1 MTVAAGQHDHRAR
14 AIRPAPG
21 RWAGDRRSAPAGRRG
36 RTARRVQGLRLQ
48 PAPVARPAAR
58 RPDHPDVPAAVP
70 GDVPDRRLPQPRRHR
85 EAGQRGPRPDPE
97 RRAGPPPRHGQAA
110 AARRRRRRGRAAHTA
125 HGQPAARA
133 QGAGHAPAGARGERR
148 RSTPAAAVPRTP
160 RRGRRRLRPGRGLLA
175 VRRPWAGR
183 RYPAGPA
190 RPGGSARRARLSPWS
205 PPLSTSA
212 DTRPAAAMGVRGP
225 AWSASGST

>member
-1 MTVAAGQHDHRAR
+1 MTVAAGHADHRAR
-14 AIRPAPG
+14 AIHPVPG
-21 RWAGDRRSAPAGRRG
+21 RCAGDRSSAPAGRGG
-36 RTARRVQGLRLQ
+36 RTARRVPGLRLQ

-70 GDVPDRRLPQPRRHR
+70 GDVPDRRLPRPRRHR

-110 AARRRRRRGRAAHTA
+110 AARRRRRRGRAVQRRPRPTRCSRS
-125 HGQPAARA
+125 GR
-133 QGAGHAPAGARGERR
+133 GARSCR
-148 RSTPAAAVPRTP
+148 
-160 RRGRRRLRPGRGLLA
+160 
-175 VRRPWAGR
+175 
-183 RYPAGPA
+183 
-190 RPGGSARRARLSPWS
+190 SARRTPPEHSCGRCSTDPSSWPSSAASWPWTTGCSPSMGWAAASSRSCATRWICSSCSASPWS

-212 DTRPAAAMGVRGP
+212 GTRPAAAMGVRGP